1 MRKLSILFILLLTA
15 SVSIFSQSDNNA
27 PDFPQVKAPTELM
40 KASPAQ
46 VGIDAL
52 ALESGIRAIIL
63 EALDSAAFPG
73 CQILLAKGGKIFYE
87 ESFGYHTYDKRIAV
101 KNSDIYDLASVTK
114 TTAATLSLMKLY
126 DQGLF
131 DPNETFGHYFP
142 DIAKGKKK
150 NLVMRDVL
158 AHQAG
163 LRAWIP
169 YYS

>member
-131 DPNETFGHYFP
+131 DPNEKVTRNQRGIKVLILLRITRPVQHGTFINGTINKP
-142 DIAKGKKK
+142 C
-150 NLVMRDVL
+150 
-158 AHQAG
+158 
-163 LRAWIP
+163 
-169 YYS
+169 